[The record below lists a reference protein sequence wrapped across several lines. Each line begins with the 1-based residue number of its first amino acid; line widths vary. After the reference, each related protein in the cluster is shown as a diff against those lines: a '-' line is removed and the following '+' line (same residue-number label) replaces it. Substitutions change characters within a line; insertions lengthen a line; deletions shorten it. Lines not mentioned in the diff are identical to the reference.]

1 MYMQIPETRKSPMKN
16 NKLYFWLDR
25 LHITSSERWF
35 VSSMM
40 LLYALLWMVGPL
52 FERKIPFD
60 DAYYAPLMAAF
71 NARSALNL
79 EEEAR
84 RRDQYYPD
92 LRSDVSEMR
101 AGVGSEMR
109 AGVGSE
115 MRAGVGSEMRL
126 LGVSDTVTTVSR
138 RNTTQRVPTAPQGR
152 SSSSGKATPADLRV
166 NLNTATLEEFT
177 ALPGI
182 GPAIAARII
191 EYRVENG
198 PFRSVDDITQVR
210 GIGQA
215 RLAELRPYLEL

>member
-1 MYMQIPETRKSPMKN
+1 MKN

-52 FERKIPFD
+52 FERKIPYD

-84 RRDQYYPD
+84 RRDQYYPGWRD
-92 LRSDVSEMR
+92 DVPELRMGDVLELRASDVSEP
-101 AGVGSEMR
+101 
-109 AGVGSE
+109 
-115 MRAGVGSEMRL
+115 RL
-126 LGVSDTVTTVSR
+126 LGVSDTVATAPR
-138 RNTTQRVPTAPQGR
+138 RNTTQRQPTATQAR
-152 SSSSGKATPADLRV
+152 SSSSRKATPADLRV

-191 EYRVENG
+191 EFRSENG
-198 PFRSVDDITQVR
+198 PFRSVDDITNVR